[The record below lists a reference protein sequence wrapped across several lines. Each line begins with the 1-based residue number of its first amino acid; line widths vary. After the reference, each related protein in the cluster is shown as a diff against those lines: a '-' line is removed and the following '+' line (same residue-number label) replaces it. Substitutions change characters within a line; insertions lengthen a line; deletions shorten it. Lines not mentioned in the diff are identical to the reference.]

1 LTKLSQLSGEWQTCF
16 AFILALGNGY
26 SEVRNTLKLVFIVL
40 NTVEL
45 LEEIIEYMVEQGVRG
60 GTVLD
65 SVGMGRILAYDIPI
79 FAGFRDLMV
88 GARANNRTMMTTIPD
103 EIFDEFMEG
112 LDRIVHFDEPGTG
125 VAFAVDIYKTYGV
138 K

>member
-1 LTKLSQLSGEWQTCF
+1 M
-16 AFILALGNGY
+16 
-26 SEVRNTLKLVFIVL
+26 KLVFVVL
-40 NTVEL
+40 NNVEP
-45 LEEIIEYMVEQGVRG
+45 LEEIIEYMVERDVRG

-79 FAGFRDLMV
+79 FAGFREMMV
-88 GARANNRTMMTTIPD
+88 GSRVNNRTLMTTIPD
-103 EIFDEFMEG
+103 NIFDDFMEG
-112 LDRIVHFDEPGTG
+112 LDRIVNFDEPGTG

>member
-1 LTKLSQLSGEWQTCF
+1 
-16 AFILALGNGY
+16 
-26 SEVRNTLKLVFIVL
+26 LKLVFIVL

-45 LEEIIEYMVEQGVRG
+45 LEEIIEYMVEQDVRG

-103 EIFDEFMEG
+103 EIFDDFMEG
-112 LDRIVHFDEPGTG
+112 LDKIVHFDEPGTG

>member
-1 LTKLSQLSGEWQTCF
+1 M
-16 AFILALGNGY
+16 
-26 SEVRNTLKLVFIVL
+26 KLVFVVL
-40 NTVEL
+40 NNVEL
-45 LEEIIEYMVEQGVRG
+45 LEEIIEYMVERDVRG

-79 FAGFRDLMV
+79 FAGFREMMV
-88 GARANNRTMMTTIPD
+88 GSRVNNRTLMTTIPD
-103 EIFDEFMEG
+103 NIFDDFMEG
-112 LDRIVHFDEPGTG
+112 LDRIVNFDEPGTG

>member
-1 LTKLSQLSGEWQTCF
+1 M
-16 AFILALGNGY
+16 
-26 SEVRNTLKLVFIVL
+26 KLVFIVL

-45 LEEIIEYMVEQGVRG
+45 LEEIIEYMVEMDVRG

-79 FAGFRDLMV
+79 FAGFRDMMV
-88 GARANNRTMMTTIPD
+88 GSRANNRTMMTTIPD
-103 EIFDEFMEG
+103 EKFDEFMEG
-112 LDRIVHFDEPGTG
+112 LDNIVNFNEPGTG

>member
-1 LTKLSQLSGEWQTCF
+1 LLTKFKETIYTIFNVDIYNEGE
-16 AFILALGNGY
+16 AKL
-26 SEVRNTLKLVFIVL
+26 LKLTFIVL
-40 NTVEL
+40 NSVEL
-45 LEEIIEYMVEQGVRG
+45 LEEVIEYMVESGVRG

-88 GARANNRTMMTTIPD
+88 GARANNRTIMTTIED
-103 EIFDEFMEG
+103 DIFDKFMEG
-112 LDRIVHFDEPGTG
+112 LDNIVHFDEPGTG
-125 VAFAVDIYKTYGV
+125 VAFAVEVSKVYGI

>member
-1 LTKLSQLSGEWQTCF
+1 
-16 AFILALGNGY
+16 
-26 SEVRNTLKLVFIVL
+26 VKLVFIVL

-45 LEEIIEYMVEQGVRG
+45 LEEIIEYMVEMDVRG

-79 FAGFRDLMV
+79 FAGFREMMV
-88 GARANNRTMMTTIPD
+88 GSRANNRTLMTTIPD
-103 EIFDEFMEG
+103 KIFDDFMEG
-112 LDRIVHFDEPGTG
+112 LDRIVNFDEPGTG
-125 VAFAVDIYKTYGV
+125 VAFAVDIHKTYGV